1 VRAAL
6 GELLSEVR
14 EADSSFSVP
23 LGTARWMGLPE
34 ATTKF
39 RYQEEARSDQS
50 WIGEAFDATATPLG
64 YADDRH
70 VCLVSGTR
78 GGKGA
83 GVIIPN
89 LCLWPGSCIVIDPKG
104 ENGTVTARRRGNGS
118 AFAQGLGQK
127 VCILD
132 PFGEVS
138 LETTLKARFN
148 PLDVIDVDG
157 DLAVA
162 DAGRIA
168 AAIVVR
174 ENKTDPYWEEA
185 ARNLI
190 KGFIL
195 HVLSEPYFEGLRN
208 LVTVRRLLTQGDWL
222 LADTLRRAGEE
233 KIPSAFGLL
242 WERMRRNSAFN
253 GVVAGVGEQMMS
265 MAERT
270 RSGVLATARTN
281 TEFLDDRPMQRLL
294 EVSDFDLAEIKTSP
308 GGLTIYLTLPQRY
321 MDTHYRWLRLMISLA
336 VGEMER
342 IKGRPRTGYPT
353 LFVLDEF
360 AGLKRMETIEHAVA
374 QAAGFGVKFFFVAQN
389 LAQLKVVYEEG
400 WESFVSNA
408 GLKMFFQIDD
418 DFTRAYVSRLIGEY
432 EVKRET
438 RSTSRSQSSS
448 LSTTEGKSSSVNT
461 GTSSGS
467 TDGRSRGDSLTYA
480 GWFRIF
486 SKSDTRQAGRSWSR
500 SETSSRGSSE
510 GTSFS
515 RGETHGDSTTTGW
528 GEAVHKRAL
537 LNPDE
542 IGRFLSR
549 IDDHGHPAYPG
560 IVLAILP
567 GHDPL
572 LARRVNYFEAPLF
585 AGCFDPHPNYPPPM
599 TLAERAEAR
608 RWAAAVAL
616 PPPTRRNAPWAEMW
630 RRAQSVTGAVV
641 RMAATAFSGL
651 YKAVRT
657 VIALTIAGLA
667 IAVLIKLLAAPEGP
681 KTVNDDRAKAEAAA
695 TATRAPVSPAAP
707 ATIAPAPPAPID
719 PPARSAALPQGSIFP
734 LGAKAWVAP
743 ASNGDDPSVGLF
755 QNGTMVDILDRVQGP
770 YGWDWFKVRG
780 PTNDGQV
787 VEAFVRADLIAGTGI
802 KPQPGFRCARD
813 NGSEE
818 YGRTPVYT
826 KEVMRMMTGLRDTYP
841 DLVMAR
847 LPPKSFYTVGPSMRA
862 ANGWEWHT
870 VQFADGRQG
879 VVRADQLRPGPAS
892 QENGNWICQS
902 N

>member
-1 VRAAL
+1 
-6 GELLSEVR
+6 
-14 EADSSFSVP
+14 
-23 LGTARWMGLPE
+23 MGLDE
-34 ATTKF
+34 ASTKF
-39 RYQEEARSDQS
+39 RYREDGRSDQA
-50 WIGEAFDATATPLG
+50 WIGQAFDQAATPLG

-89 LCLWPGSCIVIDPKG
+89 LCLWPGSCIIIDPKG

-118 AFAQGLGQK
+118 AFAHGLGQK

-148 PLDVIDVDG
+148 PLDVIEVDG

-222 LADTLRRAGEE
+222 LTDKLREAGDE

-242 WERMRRNSAFN
+242 WERMRKNPAFN
-253 GVVAGVGEQMMS
+253 GVVSGVGEQMMS

-294 EVSDFDLAEIKTSP
+294 EASDFDLAEIKTNP

-360 AGLKRMETIEHAVA
+360 ARLKRMEAIEHAVA

-389 LAQLKVVYEEG
+389 LAQLKVVYDEG
-400 WESFVSNA
+400 WETFVSNS

-418 DFTRAYVSRLIGEY
+418 DFTRAYLSRLLGEY

-438 RSTSRSQSSS
+438 RSASRSQSSS
-448 LSTTEGKSSSVNT
+448 LSTTEGTSSSINT
-461 GTSSGS
+461 GTSSGF
-467 TDGRSRGDSLTYA
+467 TGGGSRGDSLSYA
-480 GWFRIF
+480 GLFRIF
-486 SKSDTRQAGRSWSR
+486 SKSDTRQVGRSWSR
-500 SETSSRGSSE
+500 SRNTSRGASE
-510 GTSFS
+510 GTSAS

-549 IDDHGHPAYPG
+549 IDDYAHPAYPG

-567 GHDPL
+567 GRDPV
-572 LARRVNYFEAPLF
+572 LARRVNYFEAPMF

-599 TLAERAEAR
+599 TLAERAEASR
-608 RWAAAVAL
+608 RTAAAL
-616 PPPTRRNAPWAEMW
+616 PPPARTNVTAAGIW
-630 RRAQSVTGAVV
+630 RLAQIAFEVLGQILTTGFAWVRWMVRAT
-641 RMAATAFSGL
+641 
-651 YKAVRT
+651 
-657 VIALTIAGLA
+657 IALAIAGLV
-667 IAVLIKLLAAPEGP
+667 IAALIKFLATPDEP
-681 KTVNDDRAKAEAAA
+681 KTASDSRPAQTSAAA
-695 TATRAPVSPAAP
+695 VPAPDQPQTSDLRSPPPPQAP
-707 ATIAPAPPAPID
+707 ASPSYSLANQRELDRILNNRPRDDTQPERTGSVAMA
-719 PPARSAALPQGSIFP
+719 GSIFP
-734 LGAKAWVAP
+734 LGAKAWAAP

-755 QNGTMVDILDRVQGP
+755 QNGTRVEILDRVPGP
-770 YGWDWFKVRG
+770 FGWDWLKVKG

-787 VEAFVRADLIAGTGI
+787 VEAFVRADLVAGTDI
-802 KPQPGFRCARD
+802 KPQPGVRCARD

-818 YGRTPVYT
+818 YGRTPVYA
-826 KEVMRMMTGLRDTYP
+826 KDVMRVMTGLRDTYP
-841 DLVMAR
+841 DLVIAR
-847 LPPKSFYTVGPSMRA
+847 FPPKSFFPVSHSMRA

-870 VQFADGRQG
+870 VKLTDGREG
-879 VVRADQLRPGPAS
+879 VVRADQLRPGAAS
-892 QENGNWICQS
+892 QEGANWICQ
-902 N
+902 NN